1 MSRVKYLID
10 EQLPDWL
17 REALWR
23 LEPGILVSRVGDPDA
38 PARQTSDA
46 DVLEWAEI
54 HEFAVLTIDTNTLID
69 AANMRTLS
77 GKNTFGVFIQRKG
90 FSIGRVAVDLHRVW
104 SVTEA
109 AEWRNRIEYVPF

>member
-1 MSRVKYLID
+1 MSQVKYLID

-17 REALWR
+17 REAIWR
-23 LEPGILVSRVGDPDA
+23 LEPSVQVLRIGDADA
-38 PARQTSDA
+38 PARKTSDA

-69 AANMRTLS
+69 AANLRTLS
-77 GKNTFGVFIQRKG
+77 GKGTFGVFILRKG
-90 FSIGRVAVDLHRVW
+90 FTLGQISVDLHLVW
-104 SVTEA
+104 SVSEA